1 MIGFSGQS
9 AAALVLPFLAL
20 LSACSSPGYN
30 DNPSQKN
37 TVVRIGCVHTSEFY
51 STYFR
56 IYLQPL
62 VQAGNLSIRKSLFR
76 AYCND
81 LPSAGQVFF
90 TAELVGNELKST
102 PIAIRITKQNDNG
115 GNHEISST
123 DGAAG
128 TIAEFPAQVY
138 PKGVIETRFILEWSG
153 NYAIE
158 LIPTTE
164 SGQPTQDRL
173 RIPINIASDAD
184 EKASRMM
191 SYLIILMVPASAA
204 YWIFRTV
211 RGRRPAQTHKHH
223 EP

>member
-37 TVVRIGCVHTSEFY
+37 TAVRIGCVNTSEFH
-51 STYFR
+51 SAYFR
-56 IYLQPL
+56 IYLQPSG
-62 VQAGNLSIRKSLFR
+62 QTGNPVIRKNLYR

-102 PIAIRITKQNDNG
+102 PIAVRITKQDENG
-115 GNHEISST
+115 GYHEMSSS
-123 DGAAG
+123 DGTAE
-128 TIAEFPAQVY
+128 TIAEFPAQMY

-164 SGQPTQDRL
+164 SGQPSKDRL
-173 RIPINIASDAD
+173 RIPLNVASDGKAD
-184 EKASRMM
+184 SNNMPIN
-191 SYLIILMVPASAA
+191 LIIFLGSLFSAHL
-204 YWIFRTV
+204 ILRTI
-211 RGRRPAQTHKHH
+211 RERRLARTRKSRSP
-223 EP
+223 